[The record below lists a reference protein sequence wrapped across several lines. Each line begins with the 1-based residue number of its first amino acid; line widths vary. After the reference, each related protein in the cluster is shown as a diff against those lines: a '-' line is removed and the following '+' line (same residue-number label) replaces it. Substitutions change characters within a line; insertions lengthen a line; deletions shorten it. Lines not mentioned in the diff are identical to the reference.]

1 MRRLVAAGVIVVVS
15 AVAGVVVLS
24 GDGTKT
30 AALAGRKPP
39 GSGPA
44 IAFRVVYRVDDRAG
58 PEARSQT
65 DVVLIRRPFEARIE
79 HRDGPPPGGPLLS
92 GSLMDAGSTSSLA
105 ADGSV
110 TLHSDRAAGPLLGS
124 FAVAALQDGVR
135 AGVAES
141 LGDGSVTGEACSRF
155 AYRLSG
161 AEPLAKPTERERV
174 EVCVTA
180 DGILL
185 SETVRLEGRVVRSA
199 EAVEVNRSPA
209 IPASAFDGRRGM
221 RAGAAGD
228 GLVSATEV
236 RDGPPPP
243 DFDVASLSAPA
254 GFRPGRQATEIRRLG
269 PGGPPR
275 VTYVESFVADAE
287 VVTVEQFLLVPGPAW
302 PDDQG
307 RPVDVGPGRS
317 GRVVYRPGWVELRT
331 TAAGHAVRVTAPTE
345 ALALAVAHPLS

>member
-1 MRRLVAAGVIVVVS
+1 MRRLVAAGVMVVVS
-15 AVAGVVVLS
+15 AAAGVVVLS
-24 GDGTKT
+24 GDGAKT
-30 AALAGRKPP
+30 AAVAGRKPP
-39 GSGPA
+39 GPGPA

-65 DVVLIRRPFEARIE
+65 DVVLIRRPLEARIE

-110 TLHSDRAAGPLLGS
+110 TLHSDRAPGQLLGS
-124 FAVAALQDGVR
+124 FALTALRDGVR

-141 LGDGSVTGEACSRF
+141 LGDGSVAGELCSRF

-161 AEPLAKPTERERV
+161 TEPLAPPTERERV

-180 DGILL
+180 DGIPL

-199 EAVEVNRSPA
+199 EAVEVDRSPA
-209 IPASAFDGRRGM
+209 IAASTFDGRRGM
-221 RAGAAGD
+221 RPGAGD
-228 GLVSATEV
+228 GLVSAAEV

-254 GFRPGRQATEIRRLG
+254 GFRPGRRATEIRRLG
-269 PGGPPR
+269 PAGPPR
-275 VTYVESFVADAE
+275 VTYVESFVAGTE
-287 VVTVEQFLLVPGPAW
+287 VVTVEQLLVVPGPAW
-302 PDDQG
+302 PDDEG
-307 RPVDVGPGRS
+307 VPVDVGLGRS

-331 TAAGHAVRVTAPTE
+331 NAAGHPVRVTAPTE
-345 ALALAVAHPLS
+345 ALALAVAHLL

>member
-1 MRRLVAAGVIVVVS
+1 MAAGVIVAVS
-15 AVAGVVVLS
+15 AVAGVVVLL
-24 GDGTKT
+24 GDGPKT
-30 AALAGRKPP
+30 AAVAGGELRGP
-39 GSGPA
+39 GAAAVS
-44 IAFRVVYRVDDRAG
+44 RVVYRVDDRAG

-92 GSLMDAGSTSSLA
+92 GSLMDAQSTSLLV

-110 TLHSDRAAGPLLGS
+110 TLRTDRAPGQLLGS
-124 FAVAALQDGVR
+124 FALTALQDGVR

-141 LGDGSVTGEACSRF
+141 LGDGSAAGQPCSRF

-161 AEPLAKPTERERV
+161 TEPLAPPTERERV

-180 DGILL
+180 DGIPL

-199 EAVEVNRSPA
+199 EAMEVDRSPTV
-209 IPASAFDGRRGM
+209 PKGAFDGRRGKH
-221 RAGAAGD
+221 AGAAGE

-243 DFDVASLSAPA
+243 DFGVAPVAAPA

-269 PGGPPR
+269 PDGPPR
-275 VTYVESFVADAE
+275 AAYVESFVAGTE
-287 VVTVEQFLLVPGPAW
+287 VVTVERVLLGPGPAW
-302 PDDQG
+302 REDEG
-307 RPVDVGPGRS
+307 LPVDVGPGRS
-317 GRVVYRPGWVELRT
+317 GRMVYRPGWVELRT
-331 TAAGHAVRVTAPTE
+331 TAAGRPVRVTALTG
-345 ALALAVAHPLS
+345 ALAVAVARPL

>member
-24 GDGTKT
+24 GDGAKT
-30 AALAGRKPP
+30 AAVAGRELP
-39 GSGPA
+39 GPGPA
-44 IAFRVVYRVDDRAG
+44 AAFRVVYRVDDRAG

-79 HRDGPPPGGPLLS
+79 HRGGSPPGGPLLS

-105 ADGSV
+105 ADGSA
-110 TLHSDRAAGPLLGS
+110 TLHSARAPGPLLGS
-124 FAVAALQDGVR
+124 FAPTALQDGVR
-135 AGVAES
+135 AGVAQS
-141 LGDGSVTGEACSRF
+141 LGDGAVAGEPCAGF

-161 AEPLAKPTERERV
+161 TEPLAPPTERERV

-185 SETVRLEGRVVRSA
+185 SETVRLEGRLVRSA
-199 EAVEVNRSPA
+199 EAVEVDRSPA
-209 IPASAFDGRRGM
+209 IPVAAFDGRRRT
-221 RAGAAGD
+221 RAGAADD

-243 DFDVASLSAPA
+243 DFGVASLTAPA
-254 GFRPGRQATEIRRLG
+254 GFRPGRRATEIRRLG
-269 PGGPPR
+269 PDGPPR
-275 VTYVESFVADAE
+275 AAYVESFVAGIE
-287 VVTVEQFLLVPGPAW
+287 VVTVEQLLLGPGPAW
-302 PDDQG
+302 PEDEGLPIDI
-307 RPVDVGPGRS
+307 GPGRS

-331 TAAGHAVRVTAPTE
+331 TAAGHPLRVTAPNG
-345 ALALAVAHPLS
+345 ALALAIARPL

>member
-1 MRRLVAAGVIVVVS
+1 MRRLVAAGVIVVVG
-15 AVAGVVVLS
+15 AIAGIVVLS
-24 GDGTKT
+24 GDGAKT
-30 AALAGRKPP
+30 AAVAGREPP

-44 IAFRVVYRVDDRAG
+44 AAFRVVYRVDDRAG

-92 GSLMDAGSTSSLA
+92 GSLMDAQSTSSLA

-110 TLHSDRAAGPLLGS
+110 TLHSDRAPGPLLGS
-124 FAVAALQDGVR
+124 ITLTALEDGVR

-141 LGDGSVTGEACSRF
+141 LGDGSAAGEPCSRF

-161 AEPLAKPTERERV
+161 TEPLAPPTERERV
-174 EVCVTA
+174 DVCVTA

-209 IPASAFDGRRGM
+209 IPGDTFDGRRGTGS
-221 RAGAAGD
+221 GAAGD
-228 GLVSATEV
+228 GFVSDGEV

-243 DFDVASLSAPA
+243 DFAVASLTAPV
-254 GFRPGRQATEIRRLG
+254 GFRPGRRATAIRRLG
-269 PGGPPR
+269 PDGPPR
-275 VTYVESFVADAE
+275 VGYVESFVSGAD
-287 VVTVEQFLLVPGPAW
+287 VVTVEQLLLGPGPAW
-302 PDDQG
+302 SGDEG
-307 RPVDVGPGRS
+307 LPVDVGPGRS

-331 TAAGHAVRVTAPTE
+331 MAAGHPLRVTAPTG
-345 ALALAVAHPLS
+345 ALALAIARPL